1 MGFIRAISSLVSPNA
16 WVMQYIENF
25 QLLAKTAGR
34 KHPEFPRCALL
45 AIAWTEQFKLPFCP
59 VPPWLNYFSATAQS
73 FGSLYSCLDKPHDSE
88 ALALHAV
95 LEAKI
100 DDTYAKEQR
109 AFDKA
114 MRDGGDAEFSVSIS
128 DIIGQKSGERYKQ
141 LTRQIVEDLAN
152 RNFSA
157 LEQKFATRNPNG
169 SSYFI
174 DVCNNYHDLA
184 LAIKKLPDDYD
195 LRGQK
200 EKVIWENAIGFRFG
214 VGEDYF
220 KIDHAFAAQRIK
232 TLHLAE
238 DVGARWKD

>member
-1 MGFIRAISSLVSPNA
+1 
-16 WVMQYIENF
+16 MQYIENF

-73 FGSLYSCLDKPHDSE
+73 LASFYSCLDKPHDSE

-100 DDTYAKEQR
+100 DGAYAKAQR

-114 MRDGGDAEFSVSIS
+114 MRDGGDAKFSVSIT
-128 DIIGQKSGERYKQ
+128 DIIGEKSGERYKQ
-141 LTRQIVEDLAN
+141 LTRQIVEDLTNKDFA
-152 RNFSA
+152 A

-169 SSYFI
+169 SRYFI
-174 DVCNNYHDLA
+174 DACTNHQNLA
-184 LAIKKLPDDYD
+184 LAIKKLPDGYD
-195 LRGQK
+195 LSSQK
-200 EKVIWENAIGFRFG
+200 VEIIWENAIGFRFG
-214 VGEDYF
+214 AGEDYF
-220 KIDHAFAAQRIK
+220 KGDLASAVQRIK
-232 TLHLAE
+232 TLHLCE